1 MELLQA
7 AKFSKGIIKTDGMS
21 NEEVMA
27 LRKQQLVDAVKM
39 AAADVK
45 QHLNSPEEERER
57 LETKIPQLLETR
69 KRFLAVRDHEGVE
82 TTELLIGRNYREMAQ
97 AGMKQARIDELS
109 GDLEISKSHLLRAYE
124 DSRHSLEPTT
134 KQKQTGLD
142 PLRDPR
148 FQKSMA
154 VSTEIA
160 KSTVRV
166 RLQIAR
172 KHVKTRQYLAAHI
185 ELRASLVLCSE
196 REVSNGKKEVG
207 EVLQELNRLGND
219 VISQANRCLSYGNQR
234 LTVRDFSSVE
244 ESLVLADSLFEDS
257 MTIRGIDLQ
266 HERHVSVAPVVNS
279 TTGVISWE
287 ETVVEGLAKDPQ
299 WVKLAT
305 KVSNVLL
312 NSAMQSVRQGD
323 VAMAMTLLKTQQ
335 RVCDKSRYP
344 IPNDLVAA
352 EIDKINH
359 DNNASTA
366 LSECTE
372 AALKGM
378 PNTKEAAKML
388 MASAFDACNLADG
401 TRKRL
406 ELLRHEDAMGKVK
419 KSASIGVAASS
430 KEAAKNS
437 AALGSFRTFQKAVGK
452 LTMAKNLSKL
462 LGKREGPME
471 FWRQRWMGCV
481 SSVLDCLQTAG
492 LECITAHEHANVKT
506 VFEVT
511 LELIQFASVTEPDE
525 ERNLKMHVE
534 VLLEMM
540 SDVEGGNYIHEYE
553 QIMSRVRGIA
563 SKGKD
568 MDEVE
573 KLLKEAES
581 KYMTVATHP
590 HPLPSSLSPPTCLA
604 GSPWH

>member
-1 MELLQA
+1 
-7 AKFSKGIIKTDGMS
+7 
-21 NEEVMA
+21 
-27 LRKQQLVDAVKM
+27 
-39 AAADVK
+39 
-45 QHLNSPEEERER
+45 
-57 LETKIPQLLETR
+57 
-69 KRFLAVRDHEGVE
+69 
-82 TTELLIGRNYREMAQ
+82 
-97 AGMKQARIDELS
+97 
-109 GDLEISKSHLLRAYE
+109 LRAYE
-124 DSRHSLEPTT
+124 DSRKSLEPTT

-160 KSTVRV
+160 NSTVRV

-172 KHVKTRQYLAAHI
+172 KHVEARQYLAAHI
-185 ELRASLVLCSE
+185 ELRASLVMCSE
-196 REVSNGKKEVG
+196 REVINGKQEVG
-207 EVLQELNRLGND
+207 QVLQELDRLGND
-219 VISQANRCLSYGNQR
+219 VTAQANRCLSYGNQR
-234 LTVRDFSSVE
+234 LTVRDFTSVE

-266 HERHVSVAPVVNS
+266 HERHVSVTPVVNS

-305 KVSNVLL
+305 KVSNILL

-323 VAMAMTLLKTQQ
+323 VGMAMTLLKTQQ
-335 RVCDKSRYP
+335 RVCDKSKYP

-359 DNNASTA
+359 DNEASTA

-372 AALKGM
+372 EALKGM
-378 PNTKEAAKML
+378 PNTKEAAKVL
-388 MASAFDACNLADG
+388 MTSAFDACNKADG

-419 KSASIGVAASS
+419 KSASIGVAAAP
-430 KEAAKNS
+430 KDAAKKS
-437 AALGSFRTFQKAVGK
+437 AVLGSFKSLHKAVGK
-452 LTMAKNLSKL
+452 LTMAKNLSKM
-462 LGKREGPME
+462 LGKRDGPME

-492 LECITAHEHANVKT
+492 LECISAHEHDEVKT

-511 LELIQFASVTEPDE
+511 KEVINFASVAEPDE
-525 ERNLKMHVE
+525 ERKMKMHVE

-553 QIMSRVRGIA
+553 QVMSRVRGIA

-568 MDEVE
+568 MDQVE
-573 KLLKEAES
+573 KLLKEAETT
-581 KYMTVATHP
+581 YMTVATHP
-590 HPLPSSLSPPTCLA
+590 HLNPRPLTLNGCNPPT
-604 GSPWH
+604 PKP